1 MKFVRVA
8 VDDRKIYGRLEGDT
22 VVCLDK
28 APYLGGVE
36 TGEKLCLS
44 ACRLLAPVE
53 PSKVVAVGL
62 NYLDHIEE
70 MKDWI
75 PEEPVIF
82 MKPSSS
88 VIGPEDKIVWPPRS
102 KTISYEA
109 ELALVIG
116 KNCRNVTKEEA
127 KDYIFAYTCLNDVT
141 ARDLQP
147 IDQQWTRA
155 KGYDTFAP
163 IGPILTDEIDP
174 KNANISS
181 KVSGETKQNSNTD
194 HMMRDVYELTSFIS
208 SVMTL
213 YPGDVITTGTPS
225 GVGFLKEGD
234 VVEVTVEGIGTLRNH
249 FGK

>member
-1 MKFVRVA
+1 MKYVRVEI
-8 VDDRKIYGRLEGDT
+8 DGTKKYGCLDGDK
-22 VVCLDK
+22 VCFLDK
-28 APYLGGVE
+28 APYLGGKA
-36 TGEKLCLS
+36 TGETADLAS
-44 ACRLLAPVE
+44 CRLLAPVE
-53 PSKVVAVGL
+53 PTKVVAVGL

-70 MKDWI
+70 MKDWV

-88 VIGPEDKIVWPPRS
+88 VIGPEEKIVWPPRS
-102 KTISYEA
+102 ATVSYEA

-127 KDYIFAYTCLNDVT
+127 KDYIFGYTCLNDVT

-163 IGPILTDEIDP
+163 IGPVITDEIDP
-174 KNANISS
+174 KNAPISS
-181 KVSGETKQNSNTD
+181 KLSGELRQNSNTD

-225 GVGFLKEGD
+225 GVGIMKDGD
-234 VVEVTVEGIGTLRNH
+234 VVEITVEGIGTLRNP

>member
-1 MKFVRVA
+1 MKFVRVLYEG
-8 VDDRKIYGRLEGDT
+8 KKEYGRLDGDK
-22 VVCLDK
+22 VLFLDK
-28 APYLGGVE
+28 APYLGGKE
-36 TGEKLCLS
+36 TGYTADLASCK
-44 ACRLLAPVE
+44 LLAPAE

-62 NYLDHIEE
+62 NYMDHIEE
-70 MKDWI
+70 MKDWV

-102 KTISYEA
+102 ATVSYEA

-116 KNCRNVTKEEA
+116 KDCRNVTKEEA
-127 KDYIFAYTCLNDVT
+127 KDYIFGYTCLNDVT

-163 IGPILTDEIDP
+163 IGPIITDEIDP
-174 KNANISS
+174 KNAPISS
-181 KVSGETKQNSNTD
+181 KLSGELRQNSNTD

-213 YPGDVITTGTPS
+213 YPGDIITTGTPS
-225 GVGFLKEGD
+225 GVGIMKDGD
-234 VVEVTVEGIGTLRNH
+234 VVEITVEGIGTLRNF